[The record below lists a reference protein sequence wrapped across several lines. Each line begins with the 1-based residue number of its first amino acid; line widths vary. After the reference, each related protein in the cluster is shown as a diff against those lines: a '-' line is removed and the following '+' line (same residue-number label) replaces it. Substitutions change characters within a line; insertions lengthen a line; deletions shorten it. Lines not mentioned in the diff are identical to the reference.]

1 MLPGVSK
8 RTQELGSRSIWTVGM
23 AARQDVRNQAQVL
36 TLPSDEAGF
45 QKDQEWCGLAE
56 FS

>member
-8 RTQELGSRSIWTVGM
+8 RTQELGSKSIWTVGM